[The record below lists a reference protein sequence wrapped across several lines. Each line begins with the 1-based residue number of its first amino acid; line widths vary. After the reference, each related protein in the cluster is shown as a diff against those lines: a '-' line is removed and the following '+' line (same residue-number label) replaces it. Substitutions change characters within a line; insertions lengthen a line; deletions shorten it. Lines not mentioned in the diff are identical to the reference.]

1 MRSAEDGEVGE
12 EEQSVFFL
20 ACTEKRNQKE
30 EACPTP
36 SWKQAFILPDKLE
49 GGGFYF
55 LQSSMAK
62 AKKEWLCIGS

>member
-36 SWKQAFILPDKLE
+36 SWKQAFILPDKL
-49 GGGFYF
+49 GGVYF

-62 AKKEWLCIGS
+62 KGWLCIGS